1 MIKLVDLLTEASIK
15 NIIQEYIEW
24 SKYDILNSWGS
35 CSFYTQDFLDTIF
48 KRHHFAAVIAYFI
61 AFLFLIVTTL
71 EP

>member
-35 CSFYTQDFLDTIF
+35 CSFYTQDFLDFCKAIS
-48 KRHHFAAVIAYFI
+48 
-61 AFLFLIVTTL
+61 
-71 EP
+71 